1 MASSPFDTDTALRLL
16 LFCAEAIEDGDL
28 KSADAFLQN
37 ILVLADES
45 PYLYESRMVRYF
57 ADALVRRA
65 YGLHPASSYNT
76 FPGNPAPYYHYNGY
90 GINGVIKKVIDDALM
105 GNRRLHLIDFSI
117 PYYYFDGSVLRT
129 LPSFSGGPLLVHV
142 SYILPPFLKKYVDF
156 KLQMGILTRDAEVV
170 NVKLEDELKVVYGN
184 SLAEVDEC
192 EIDFKRR
199 REDEMVVV
207 YYKFKLD
214 KLVRDAKA
222 MEGELVR
229 LKEINPT
236 IVIMLDFYS
245 NHSHS
250 NFLTCLEDSF
260 QYYSNTS
267 TLIWRQPNIYLNEYE
282 WDCNRD
288 ESEGNNVIRRHQ
300 TLSEWQRL
308 FSMAG
313 FTRIPLNHNKD
324 NLSDEGSFFGRNY
337 YWLDNTNLLETMGE
351 EEECLILGYKGCRM
365 FFLSAWKPKVEDGH
379 FNSISTNHQFRQG
392 FNPNPLP
399 LQPLQPFIEG
409 LTLNRLAAFS
419 EIYDILKY
427 LGCRYKFSLVLTWAF
442 KVNNIR
448 ETTWG
453 SNEKFSFSIQST
465 YCYMKDYKTYQFM
478 HHCEKRKLVSIS
490 VKKAFE
496 SRDGYHFE
504 PSVAKLDK
512 QDHPNLLNVKDYN
525 IDVVVAICL
534 QNRHTSNE
542 VYIVEF
548 CWPATESE
556 ISKSLALRIFD
567 DLKHMKATFVTVK
580 VQGTEIKFQE
590 EAISSIPTS
599 SNTAMPLK
607 IAEEA
612 RDIHAIEIN
621 GHIEQIG
628 KTKRNKQRKS
638 WSKVWVDFDKFEE
651 DGKQVAK
658 CKHCPK
664 VLTGSSKSGTTHLN
678 NHSKVCPGKKKQNQ
692 ESQLILPVDTNER
705 SSTFDQERSHL
716 DLVKMVIKHQYPLDL
731 AGQEA
736 FKNFVKGLQPMYEFQ
751 SRDKLLS
758 DIHRIYN
765 EERKKLQLYFDQLA
779 CKLNLIVS
787 LWKNNHGKTA
797 YCCLIARFIDDGWEL
812 KMKIL
817 GLRKLE
823 HVYDTKVVGGIIR
836 SFVLDWNISKKV
848 CSITV
853 DNSFLNDGMV
863 HQIKEICVSE
873 QGSLSSAHWFIS
885 FTLLEDGFREMDSI
899 LSKLWKSIEYVTET
913 THGKL
918 NFQEAVNQVKLQG
931 GKSWDELSFKLES
944 DSDIL
949 DNALRSR
956 EIFCKLEQIDDNF
969 MLNLSMEEWEKAV
982 TLQSCFKCFD
992 DIKGTQSLTANL
1004 YFPKLCNMYEEFGQ
1018 LKKNNHP
1025 FVILMKRK
1033 FGNYWSLCNVAFTI
1047 AAALDPR
1054 LKFRSSCNETYELE
1068 SMMKLIRFRKVLM
1081 DVYFEYANE
1090 AKNLSASSSVLDDS
1104 NSLTAET
1111 TKDCIVSYFS
1121 KFASPSNVKKVASQK
1136 SELDCYLEETLLPSD
1151 ADILGWWRVNSQR
1164 FPTLAKMARDF
1175 LAIPVSVSAP
1185 CSNISAMTTNPT
1197 YSSLDPESMEAL
1209 VCSQNWL
1216 ESTKENDGEHHEPM
1230 QNMDKRKRKME
1241 ENGTSTV
1248 KVFKNRNHE
1257 KASSNGDIASDFN
1270 KNDGSLSFDNWM
1282 EPQCSSSESVGE
1294 KAEIMEASVRNRD
1307 RLESSIGKPNRGRNI
1322 AASIEIPNDEP
1333 SFNSNQLDQFQSS
1346 SSESDEETTLRE
1358 QGSWCREDVRTY
1370 LVSSF
1375 TDKEKKRLNR
1385 WERSELSGKL
1395 IGRDKEFK
1403 LMDEKLTPLLMV
1415 PHCDETLMGYYIDD
1429 SVVNAFFKLLKKRSD
1444 KYPNVYIKHY
1454 SFDPQIATCL
1464 IKGSKL
1470 EGEVLAWFKAE
1481 KLRGVHKL
1489 FLPMCL
1495 SAHWVLFCVD
1505 TREKKISW
1513 LDPIPSS
1520 RIKSNNVEKQII
1532 LQWFTNY
1539 LLPEFGYNDADE
1551 WPFVVRTDIPKQENS
1566 IDCGVFVMK
1575 YGDCLTHGDFFP
1587 FTQKDMIYFRRCIFL
1602 DIYRGRLHDKR

>member
-1 MASSPFDTDTALRLL
+1 MASSISDTALRLL
-16 LFCAEAIEDGDL
+16 LSCAKAIEDGDL
-28 KSADAFLQN
+28 KSADALLHI
-37 ILVLADES
+37 ILVLADER
-45 PYLYESRMVRYF
+45 PYLYESRLVKYF

-90 GINGVIKKVIDDALM
+90 RINDIIKKVIDDALM

-117 PYYYFDGSVLRT
+117 PYENFEGSVLRT
-129 LPSFSGGPLLVHV
+129 LPTFSGDPLPVRV
-142 SYILPPFLKKYVDF
+142 SYILPPFLKKYVESF
-156 KLQMGILTRDAEVV
+156 SQMEFLTKDAMNL
-170 NVKLEDELKVVYGN
+170 NVKLEAELKVVYAN
-184 SLAEVDEC
+184 SLAEVDEYKL
-192 EIDFKRR
+192 DFKRR

-214 KLVRDAKA
+214 KLLTDGKA
-222 MEGELVR
+222 MERELVR

-245 NHSHS
+245 NHTHS
-250 NFLTCLEDSF
+250 NFLTCLEHSF
-260 QYYSNTS
+260 QYYSNTCTFWCRYGIFLYS
-267 TLIWRQPNIYLNEYE
+267 KYE
-282 WDCNRD
+282 WECNRD
-288 ESEGNNVIRRHQ
+288 ASEGNNIIRRHQ

-308 FSMAG
+308 FSIAG
-313 FTRIPLNHNKD
+313 FTRIPLSHEKD
-324 NLSDEGSFFGRNY
+324 DLIDFFFFDDSSF
-337 YWLDNTNLLETMGE
+337 LEIMRE
-351 EEECLILGYKGCRM
+351 EEECLILGYKECPM

-379 FNSISTNHQFRQG
+379 FNSISTNHQFGQG

-399 LQPLQPFIEG
+399 LQPLQPFLEG
-409 LTLNRLAAFS
+409 FALNRLAAFT
-419 EIYDILKY
+419 EIHDISKY
-427 LGCRYKFSLVLTWAF
+427 LCCKYKLSLALTSAS
-442 KVNNIR
+442 KVNNMNKPF
-448 ETTWG
+448 WG
-453 SNEKFSFSIQST
+453 PNKEFPFFIQSNS
-465 YCYMKDYKTYQFM
+465 CYVKDLKSYQFM
-478 HHCEKRKLVSIS
+478 NHVVEVINSLIIE
-490 VKKAFE
+490 KAFE

-504 PSVAKLDK
+504 PSITKLDLEYY
-512 QDHPNLLNVKDYN
+512 PYALVKNYN

-542 VYIVEF
+542 VYIVQF
-548 CWPATESE
+548 YWPPTESE

-567 DLKHMKATFVTVK
+567 DLKHMKTTFVSVK

-607 IAEEA
+607 IVEEA
-612 RDIHAIEIN
+612 RNIDAIEIN
-621 GHIEQIG
+621 GHIEQVVAAPFNTLEGPYNQIIFNGDSQIG
-628 KTKRNKQRKS
+628 KTKGNKQRKS

-651 DGKQVAK
+651 NGKQVAK

-692 ESQLILPVDTNER
+692 ETQSILPVDTNER

-716 DLVKMVIKHQYPLDL
+716 DLVKVVIKHQYPLDL

-765 EERKKLQLYFDQLA
+765 EEREKLQLYFDQLA

-797 YCCLIARFIDDGWEL
+797 YCCLIAHFIDDGWEL

-836 SFVLDWNISKKV
+836 SFVSVWNIRKKV

-863 HQIKEICVSE
+863 HQIRENCVRE
-873 QGSLSSAHWFIS
+873 QGSLSSAYWFIS

-949 DNALRSR
+949 DSALRSR

-969 MLNLSMEEWEKAV
+969 MLNLSMEEWEKAA

-1018 LKKNNHP
+1018 LKKSNHP

-1033 FGNYWSLCNVAFTI
+1033 FDNYWSLCNVAFTI
-1047 AAALDPR
+1047 AATLDPR
-1054 LKFRSSCNETYELE
+1054 LKFRSSCDETYDLE
-1068 SMMKLIRFRKVLM
+1068 NTMKLRRFRKVLM

-1121 KFASPSNVKKVASQK
+1121 KFASPSNVKEVASQK

-1185 CSNISAMTTNPT
+1185 CSNISAMTINPA

-1216 ESTKENDGEHHEPM
+1216 ESTKEKDGEHHEPM

-1307 RLESSIGKPNRGRNI
+1307 RLESSIGKPNHGRNI

-1333 SFNSNQLDQFQSS
+1333 SFNSNQLDEFQSS
-1346 SSESDEETTLRE
+1346 SSESDDETTLRE

-1375 TDKEKKRLNR
+1375 TNKEIKRLNR
-1385 WERSELSGKL
+1385 WKKSELSRKL

-1403 LMDEKLTPLLMV
+1403 LVGKKLKPLLMV
-1415 PHCDETLMGYYIDD
+1415 PYCDETLIEYYIDD
-1429 SVVNAFFKLLKKRSD
+1429 SVVNAFLNCLKEIR
-1444 KYPNVYIKHY
+1444 
-1454 SFDPQIATCL
+1454 
-1464 IKGSKL
+1464 
-1470 EGEVLAWFKAE
+1470 
-1481 KLRGVHKL
+1481 
-1489 FLPMCL
+1489 
-1495 SAHWVLFCVD
+1495 
-1505 TREKKISW
+1505 
-1513 LDPIPSS
+1513 
-1520 RIKSNNVEKQII
+1520 
-1532 LQWFTNY
+1532 
-1539 LLPEFGYNDADE
+1539 
-1551 WPFVVRTDIPKQENS
+1551 
-1566 IDCGVFVMK
+1566 
-1575 YGDCLTHGDFFP
+1575 
-1587 FTQKDMIYFRRCIFL
+1587 
-1602 DIYRGRLHDKR
+1602 

>member
-1 MASSPFDTDTALRLL
+1 
-16 LFCAEAIEDGDL
+16 
-28 KSADAFLQN
+28 
-37 ILVLADES
+37 
-45 PYLYESRMVRYF
+45 
-57 ADALVRRA
+57 
-65 YGLHPASSYNT
+65 
-76 FPGNPAPYYHYNGY
+76 
-90 GINGVIKKVIDDALM
+90 
-105 GNRRLHLIDFSI
+105 
-117 PYYYFDGSVLRT
+117 
-129 LPSFSGGPLLVHV
+129 
-142 SYILPPFLKKYVDF
+142 
-156 KLQMGILTRDAEVV
+156 
-170 NVKLEDELKVVYGN
+170 
-184 SLAEVDEC
+184 
-192 EIDFKRR
+192 
-199 REDEMVVV
+199 
-207 YYKFKLD
+207 
-214 KLVRDAKA
+214 
-222 MEGELVR
+222 
-229 LKEINPT
+229 
-236 IVIMLDFYS
+236 
-245 NHSHS
+245 
-250 NFLTCLEDSF
+250 
-260 QYYSNTS
+260 
-267 TLIWRQPNIYLNEYE
+267 
-282 WDCNRD
+282 
-288 ESEGNNVIRRHQ
+288 
-300 TLSEWQRL
+300 
-308 FSMAG
+308 
-313 FTRIPLNHNKD
+313 
-324 NLSDEGSFFGRNY
+324 
-337 YWLDNTNLLETMGE
+337 
-351 EEECLILGYKGCRM
+351 M

-399 LQPLQPFIEG
+399 LQPLQPFIE
-409 LTLNRLAAFS
+409 
-419 EIYDILKY
+419 
-427 LGCRYKFSLVLTWAF
+427 
-442 KVNNIR
+442 
-448 ETTWG
+448 
-453 SNEKFSFSIQST
+453 
-465 YCYMKDYKTYQFM
+465 
-478 HHCEKRKLVSIS
+478 LVSIS

-1403 LMDEKLTPLLMV
+1403 LMGEKLTPLLMV

>member
-1 MASSPFDTDTALRLL
+1 MASTALNLL
-16 LFCAEAIEDGDL
+16 LSCAKAIEDGDL
-28 KSADAFLQN
+28 KRADAFLHN
-37 ILVLADES
+37 ILILADER
-45 PYLYESRMVRYF
+45 PYSYQSKVVKYF

-65 YGLHPASSYNT
+65 YGLHPASSYFS
-76 FPGNPAPYYHYNGY
+76 FPVDPALYYHYNSY
-90 GINGVIKKVIDDALM
+90 HINGVIKEVIYDALL

-117 PYYYFDGSVLRT
+117 QYYGFEGSVLRT
-129 LPSFSGGPLLVHV
+129 LPNFFGYPLPVRV
-142 SYILPPFLKKYVDF
+142 SYILPPFLKEYVEF
-156 KLQMGILTRDAEVV
+156 SRQMEFLTKDAEEVD
-170 NVKLEDELKVVYGN
+170 VKLEDELKVYGN

-199 REDEMVVV
+199 KDDEMVVV

-222 MEGELVR
+222 MERELVR

-250 NFLTCLEDSF
+250 NFLTCFKDSF
-260 QYYSNTS
+260 QYSLK
-267 TLIWRQPNIYLNEYE
+267 TLDYWVELDLYLNGKYE
-282 WDCNRD
+282 WECNI
-288 ESEGNNVIRRHQ
+288 EAGEGNNIIGRHP
-300 TLSEWQRL
+300 TLTEWQHL

-313 FTRIPLNHNKD
+313 FSRIPLSHRKD
-324 NLSDEGSFFGRNY
+324 NLRVEDESF
-337 YWLDNTNLLETMGE
+337 LEIMGE
-351 EEECLILGYKGCRM
+351 EEECLILGYEGCPM
-365 FFLSAWKPKVEDGH
+365 FFLSAWKPKVEDVH
-379 FNSISTNHQFRQG
+379 YNSNSTNHKFGQG
-392 FNPNPLP
+392 FNPNPPP
-399 LQPLQPFIEG
+399 LQPLQPFQEG
-409 LTLNRLAAFS
+409 LILNQLAALA
-419 EIYDILKY
+419 EIHDISKDLCCKY
-427 LGCRYKFSLVLTWAF
+427 KLSLALTWAA
-442 KVNNIR
+442 KVNNMN
-448 ETTWG
+448 ETI
-453 SNEKFSFSIQST
+453 SDPNKKHAFSIQSN
-465 YCYMKDYKTYQFM
+465 YCYVKNRKYYDFM
-478 HHCEKRKLVSIS
+478 LLSECLIS
-490 VKKAFE
+490 GPIIEKAFE

-504 PSVAKLDK
+504 PSITKVVTKVEDLR
-512 QDHPNLLNVKDYN
+512 NFMLENFN
-525 IDVVVAICL
+525 IDVAVAICL
-534 QNRHTSNE
+534 QNRHTSDE

-548 CWPATESE
+548 YWPPTESE
-556 ISKSLALRIFD
+556 ISNSLALRIFD
-567 DLKHMKATFVTVK
+567 DLKHTKTMFVTVK
-580 VQGTEIKFQE
+580 VQGPEIKFQE
-590 EAISSIPTS
+590 EAISSTPTS
-599 SNTAMPLK
+599 SNTAMHLK
-607 IAEEA
+607 IGEEA

-621 GHIEQIG
+621 AHIEQIVE
-628 KTKRNKQRKS
+628 TKRNKQRKS
-638 WSKVWVDFDKFEE
+638 WSKVWMDFDKFEE

-678 NHSKVCPGKKKQNQ
+678 NHSKVCPGKKKQHQ

-705 SSTFDQERSHL
+705 SSTFNQERSHL
-716 DLVKMVIKHQYPLDL
+716 DLVKMVIRHQYPLDL
-731 AGQEA
+731 AGQEV

-765 EERKKLQLYFDQLA
+765 EEREKLQLYFDQLA
-779 CKLNLIVS
+779 CKLNLTVS

-797 YCCLIARFIDDGWEL
+797 YCCLIAHFIDDGWEL

-836 SFVLDWNISKKV
+836 SFVSEWNISKKV

-863 HQIKEICVSE
+863 HQIRENCVSE
-873 QGSLSSAHWFIS
+873 QGSFSSARWFIS

-931 GKSWDELSFKLES
+931 GKSWHELSFKLES

-949 DNALRSR
+949 DSALRSR
-956 EIFCKLEQIDDNF
+956 EIFCKLEKIDDNF
-969 MLNLSMEEWEKAV
+969 MLNLSKEEWEKAV

-1018 LKKNNHP
+1018 LKKSNHP

-1033 FGNYWSLCNVAFTI
+1033 FDNYWSLCNVAFTI

-1054 LKFRSSCNETYELE
+1054 LKFRSSCNETYDLE

-1081 DVYFEYANE
+1081 DVYSEYANE

-1121 KFASPSNVKKVASQK
+1121 KFASASNVKEVASQK

-1175 LAIPVSVSAP
+1175 LAIPVSVSSP
-1185 CSNISAMTTNPT
+1185 CSNISAMTINPA

-1209 VCSQNWL
+1209 VCSENWL
-1216 ESTKENDGEHHEPM
+1216 ESTKENNGEYHEPM
-1230 QNMDKRKRKME
+1230 QNMDIRKRKME
-1241 ENGTSTV
+1241 ENDTSTV
-1248 KVFKNRNHE
+1248 KVFKHRTRE

-1294 KAEIMEASVRNRD
+1294 KAEIMEASVCNGD
-1307 RLESSIGKPNRGRNI
+1307 SLESSIGIIN
-1322 AASIEIPNDEP
+1322 
-1333 SFNSNQLDQFQSS
+1333 
-1346 SSESDEETTLRE
+1346 
-1358 QGSWCREDVRTY
+1358 W
-1370 LVSSF
+1370 
-1375 TDKEKKRLNR
+1375 
-1385 WERSELSGKL
+1385 
-1395 IGRDKEFK
+1395 
-1403 LMDEKLTPLLMV
+1403 
-1415 PHCDETLMGYYIDD
+1415 ID
-1429 SVVNAFFKLLKKRSD
+1429 
-1444 KYPNVYIKHY
+1444 
-1454 SFDPQIATCL
+1454 
-1464 IKGSKL
+1464 
-1470 EGEVLAWFKAE
+1470 FKA
-1481 KLRGVHKL
+1481 H
-1489 FLPMCL
+1489 LPSLM
-1495 SAHWVLFCVD
+1495 
-1505 TREKKISW
+1505 TR
-1513 LDPIPSS
+1513 
-1520 RIKSNNVEKQII
+1520 Q
-1532 LQWFTNY
+1532 
-1539 LLPEFGYNDADE
+1539 
-1551 WPFVVRTDIPKQENS
+1551 
-1566 IDCGVFVMK
+1566 
-1575 YGDCLTHGDFFP
+1575 H
-1587 FTQKDMIYFRRCIFL
+1587 
-1602 DIYRGRLHDKR
+1602 

>member
-1 MASSPFDTDTALRLL
+1 MASSFSDTALNLL
-16 LFCAEAIEDGDL
+16 LSCAEAIEDGDL

-37 ILVLADES
+37 ILILADKNHY
-45 PYLYESRMVRYF
+45 PYQREVVEYF

-65 YGLHPASSYNT
+65 YGLHPASSSLA
-76 FPGNPAPYYHYNGY
+76 FPVNRAPYYHYNSDH
-90 GINGVIKKVIDDALM
+90 INGVIEKVIGDAFM

-117 PYYYFDGSVLRT
+117 PYHFWFQNSVLRT
-129 LPSFSGGPLLVHV
+129 LPNFFGYPLPVRV
-142 SYILPPFLKKYVDF
+142 SYILPPFLKKHVEF
-156 KLQMGILTRDAEVV
+156 SRQMEFLTKDAEEV
-170 NVKLEDELKVVYGN
+170 NVKFEDELKVVYGN

-199 REDEMVVV
+199 DDEMVVV
-207 YYKFKLD
+207 YYQFKLE

-222 MEGELVR
+222 MERELVR

-245 NHSHS
+245 NHTHS
-250 NFLTCLEDSF
+250 NFLTCFKDSF
-260 QYYSNTS
+260 QYSLKTVD
-267 TLIWRQPNIYLNEYE
+267 WW
-282 WDCNRD
+282 WDWD
-288 ESEGNNVIRRHQ
+288 WEGKNVIRRHP
-300 TLSEWQRL
+300 TLTEWQHL

-313 FTRIPLNHNKD
+313 FSRIPLNQRKD
-324 NLSDEGSFFGRNY
+324 NLSVEDES
-337 YWLDNTNLLETMGE
+337 LLEIMGE
-351 EEECLILGYKGCRM
+351 EEECLILGYGGCPM

-379 FNSISTNHQFRQG
+379 FNSNSTNHKFGQG

-399 LQPLQPFIEG
+399 RQPLQPFLEG
-409 LTLNRLAAFS
+409 LILNRLAALA
-419 EIYDILKY
+419 EIHDISKDLCCKY
-427 LGCRYKFSLVLTWAF
+427 KLSLALTWAA
-442 KVNNIR
+442 KVNNMN
-448 ETTWG
+448 ETI
-453 SNEKFSFSIQST
+453 SDLNKERAFSIQRNS
-465 YCYMKDYKTYQFM
+465 CYVKDRESFDFM
-478 HHCEKRKLVSIS
+478 EDYEERTSGPIIE
-490 VKKAFE
+490 KAFE

-504 PSVAKLDK
+504 PSLTKVEDLRYFDLD
-512 QDHPNLLNVKDYN
+512 DYN
-525 IDVVVAICL
+525 IDVAVAICL
-534 QNRHTSNE
+534 QNRRTSDE

-548 CWPATESE
+548 FWPPTESE
-556 ISKSLALRIFD
+556 ISKSKALRIFD
-567 DLKHMKATFVTVK
+567 DMKHMKTTFVTVK
-580 VQGTEIKFQE
+580 VQVPEIKFQE
-590 EAISSIPTS
+590 GPY
-599 SNTAMPLK
+599 NK
-607 IAEEA
+607 IVE
-612 RDIHAIEIN
+612 
-621 GHIEQIG
+621 
-628 KTKRNKQRKS
+628 TKRNKQRKS
-638 WSKVWVDFDKFEE
+638 WSKVWEDFDKFEE
-651 DGKQVAK
+651 HGKQVAK
-658 CKHCPK
+658 CKHCLK
-664 VLTGSSKSGTTHLN
+664 VFTGSSKSGTTHLK

-716 DLVKMVIKHQYPLDL
+716 DLVKMVIKHQYPLAL
-731 AGQEA
+731 VGQEA
-736 FKNFVKGLQPMYEFQ
+736 FKNFVKGLQPMFEFQ

-765 EERKKLQLYFDQLA
+765 EERGKLQLYFDQLA
-779 CKLNLIVS
+779 CKLNLTVS

-797 YCCLIARFIDDGWEL
+797 YCCLIAHFIDDGWEL

-823 HVYDTKVVGGIIR
+823 HVHDTKVVGGIIR
-836 SFVLDWNISKKV
+836 SFVSEWKISKKV

-863 HQIKEICVSE
+863 HQIRENCVSE

-885 FTLLEDGFREMDSI
+885 STLLEDGFREMDTI
-899 LSKLWKSIEYVTET
+899 HSKLWKSIEYVTET

-949 DNALRSR
+949 DSALRSR

-969 MLNLSMEEWEKAV
+969 MLNLSKEEWEKAV

-1018 LKKNNHP
+1018 LKKSNHP

-1033 FGNYWSLCNVAFTI
+1033 FDNYWSLCNVAFTI

-1054 LKFRSSCNETYELE
+1054 LKFRFSCNETYDLE
-1068 SMMKLIRFRKVLM
+1068 SMMKLKRFRKVLM

-1090 AKNLSASSSVLDDS
+1090 AKNLSASSSVMDDS

-1121 KFASPSNVKKVASQK
+1121 KFASASNVNEVASQK

-1175 LAIPVSVSAP
+1175 LAIPVSVSSP
-1185 CSNISAMTTNPT
+1185 CSNIRAMTINPA

-1216 ESTKENDGEHHEPM
+1216 ESTKENDGELHEPM

-1241 ENGTSTV
+1241 ENDTSTV
-1248 KVFKNRNHE
+1248 KVFKNRTHE

-1282 EPQCSSSESVGE
+1282 EPQCSPSESVGE
-1294 KAEIMEASVRNRD
+1294 KAEIMEASVCNRD
-1307 RLESSIGKPNRGRNI
+1307 RLESSIGKTNHGRNI
-1322 AASIEIPNDEP
+1322 AAAIEIPNFDEP
-1333 SFNSNQLDQFQSS
+1333 SFNSNQLDQIQSS
-1346 SSESDEETTLRE
+1346 SSESDDETTLRE

-1375 TDKEKKRLNR
+1375 TNKEKKRLNR
-1385 WERSELSGKL
+1385 WKRSELSGKK
-1395 IGRDKEFK
+1395 IGRDKEFQ
-1403 LMDEKLTPLLMV
+1403 LMGENLTPLLV
-1415 PHCDETLMGYYIDD
+1415 APHCDESLIEYYIDD
-1429 SVVNAFFKLLKKRSD
+1429 S
-1444 KYPNVYIKHY
+1444 
-1454 SFDPQIATCL
+1454 
-1464 IKGSKL
+1464 
-1470 EGEVLAWFKAE
+1470 
-1481 KLRGVHKL
+1481 
-1489 FLPMCL
+1489 
-1495 SAHWVLFCVD
+1495 
-1505 TREKKISW
+1505 
-1513 LDPIPSS
+1513 
-1520 RIKSNNVEKQII
+1520 
-1532 LQWFTNY
+1532 
-1539 LLPEFGYNDADE
+1539 
-1551 WPFVVRTDIPKQENS
+1551 IPKRRR
-1566 IDCGVFVMK
+1566 F
-1575 YGDCLTHGDFFP
+1575 HG
-1587 FTQKDMIYFRRCIFL
+1587 
-1602 DIYRGRLHDKR
+1602 